1 MLFPAMALSGSG
13 ARWRLADLI
22 DFETLFA
29 RDAHAIDARDRRV
42 FSHDIAPRLD
52 EVAESR
58 RRAMGLR
65 LWLEVKRDNT
75 DTQWPSQAW
84 VSILALARWGI
95 FLVMAMLG
103 AVLVWGLCL
112 GSAQRVHVTIFIGLT
127 LIAPWLGFLI
137 FALGRLAAW
146 QQAHPP
152 MLIRLVLTPMTRR
165 LPDVAASWRAALAD
179 SRPARI
185 AVTAR
190 AAALSQFGGLG
201 YVCGALV
208 AFGAAL
214 LLYDVRFYWE
224 ATLDSGVLIHA
235 AVGGLSWPWA
245 ALWPAAVP
253 DEALIAAS
261 RVTTGSLAGPVSGGA
276 AWWRFLLASLVVW
289 GVAPRL
295 GLIAFYTWRE
305 RRALAGLDFQAPRHR
320 SIWRALAGVSRGAV
334 APADT
339 DRALVLDVG
348 GHGIEG
354 EAVRGYMLRRL
365 RVAPGTT
372 YRVSVL
378 DDAAENAADEALA
391 DGPAHVVLLAA
402 DWLLSPRQVKRLQA
416 RVRSAVGPD
425 VPVIWLVVSE
435 QDGAPGAPG
444 PDYMQ
449 HWETL
454 IDDLRDPATEIAAYD
469 PTA

>member
-1 MLFPAMALSGSG
+1 MALSRSG

-29 RDAHAIDARDRRV
+29 RDGHSVDARDRDV
-42 FSHDIAPRLD
+42 FSHDIAPYIARA
-52 EVAESR
+52 AESR
-58 RRAMGLR
+58 RRATGLR
-65 LWLEVKRDNT
+65 LWLEAKRDAAET
-75 DTQWPSQAW
+75 EWPSQAW
-84 VSILALARWGI
+84 TSILALARWGI

-127 LIAPWLGFLI
+127 LVAPWLGFVV
-137 FALGRLAAW
+137 FALGRVVAW
-146 QQAHPP
+146 QRAHPP
-152 MLIRLVLTPMTRR
+152 FLIRLVLVAPMTRR
-165 LPDVAASWRAALAD
+165 LPDVTASWRAALAD

-190 AAALSQFGGLG
+190 AAGLSQFGGLG

-208 AFGAAL
+208 AFAAAL

-235 AVGGLSWPWA
+235 AVSGLSWPWA
-245 ALWPAAVP
+245 ALAPGAVP

-261 RVTTGSLAGPVSGGA
+261 RIATGQAPGTASGSA
-276 AWWRFLLASLVVW
+276 AWWRFLLAALLVW
-289 GVAPRL
+289 GVVPRL
-295 GLIAFYTWRE
+295 VLIAFYAWRE
-305 RRALAGLDFQAPRHR
+305 RHALAGLDFQAPRHR
-320 SIWRALAGVSRGAV
+320 SIWRELAGVSRGAT

-365 RVAPGTT
+365 RVAPGAT

-378 DDAAENAADEALA
+378 DDAAEQHADAALA
-391 DGPAHVVLLAA
+391 DTPGHVVLLAA
-402 DWLLSPRQVKRLQA
+402 DWLLSPKQVKRLQT
-416 RVRSAVGPD
+416 RVRAAVGPD
-425 VPVIWLVVSE
+425 VPIVWLVVAE
-435 QDGAPGAPG
+435 QDGTPGAPG
-444 PDYMQ
+444 RDYMQ
-449 HWETL
+449 HWEAL